1 MGLWEHFPYANF
13 HGLNLDWVLVSVKD
27 LNDRVEALEKRIE
40 EIKQEILAEVD
51 EKLQA
56 FKEELLREV
65 QEKLDA
71 LKEELEAIVDQKI
84 DAAVAELE
92 TKISEVDTKVVKL
105 REEFE
110 ACCEEMRNRLS
121 EIENRLSNIETRI
134 DGIAVQISGILTR
147 LDTLETEIGTI
158 DDAIADLVS
167 IVNTAVANITTLQ
180 QEVTTI
186 KNNISTINQNI
197 TTLTNKVNS
206 HTTQINDHEDRITA
220 LEGAGGGTTGGDPIY
235 KATINNVTE
244 LNKAL
249 ADLRANYYSGV
260 VLNLAATGI
269 ANVGSPINDT
279 DLCKDRNSTLMN
291 IMQISISGTFRQAGL
306 DNYFAHRNRNINSSM
321 FYYMVVIIE
330 GGAFNGCEFKSCR
343 FMVKSS
349 TTDAYVIGCK
359 FTNCTIDLVPASIA
373 YDTQILFENCVFE
386 DCSVVSTSFK
396 RIIKFVNCMFIGSE
410 NKYSAGASAGMLIRN
425 AWVIGGTFQ
434 YAMIDNCYIWDGNF
448 ATKNSVKGGGAINLI
463 SRYESLNKLGFTGQ
477 LYICNYTQE
486 V

>member
-1 MGLWEHFPYANF
+1 MGLWEHFPYTNF
-13 HGLNLDWVLVSVKD
+13 HGLNLDWVLRSIKD
-27 LNDRVEALEKRIE
+27 LTDRVEALEERIE

-71 LKEELEAIVDQKI
+71 LKEELEAIIDQKI

-92 TKISEVDTKVVKL
+92 TKISEVNTKVDKL

-110 ACCEEMRNRLS
+110 ACCEEIRNRLS
-121 EIENRLSNIETRI
+121 EIENRLSNIESRI

-147 LDTLETEIGTI
+147 LDTLETEIGAI

-167 IVNTAVANITTLQ
+167 KVNTVVAEVTTLK
-180 QEVTTI
+180 QEVSTI

-220 LEGAGGGTTGGDPIY
+220 LESAGGGTGGGDPIY

-249 ADLRANYYSGV
+249 SDLRANYYSGV

-269 ANVGSPINDT
+269 ASAGYPINET
-279 DLCKDRNSTLMN
+279 DLCKDREYALLN

-306 DNYFAHRNRNINSSM
+306 DNYFSHRNRNINSSM
-321 FYYMVVIIE
+321 FHYMVVMIE

-343 FMVKSS
+343 FIVNSS
-349 TTDAYVIGCK
+349 TTEAYVIGCK
-359 FTNCTIDLVPASIA
+359 FTDCTIDLVPANIA

-386 DCSVVSTSFK
+386 DCNIVSTSFK
-396 RIIKFVNCMFIGSE
+396 RIIKFVNCVFIGSE
-410 NKYSAGASAGMLIRN
+410 RKYSAGVSAGMLLRN
-425 AWVIGGTFQ
+425 VFLIGGTHQ
-434 YAMIDNCYIWDGNF
+434 YAMMDNCYIWGGHF
-448 ATKNSVKGGGAINLI
+448 YSKNSIKGGGNIHLL
-463 SRYESLNKLGFTGQ
+463 SQYEVPNKSGFTGD
-477 LYICNYTQE
+477 LFIFNSTRE

>member
-1 MGLWEHFPYANF
+1 MGLWEHFPYTNF
-13 HGLNLDWVLVSVKD
+13 HGLNLDWVLRSIKN

-71 LKEELEAIVDQKI
+71 LKEELEAIIDQKI

-92 TKISEVDTKVVKL
+92 TKISEVNTKVDKL

-121 EIENRLSNIETRI
+121 EIENRLSNIESRI

-167 IVNTAVANITTLQ
+167 NVNTVVAEVTTLK
-180 QEVTTI
+180 QEVSTI

-220 LEGAGGGTTGGDPIY
+220 LESAGGGTGGGDPIY
-235 KATINNVTE
+235 KATINNATE

-249 ADLRANYYSGV
+249 RDLRANYYSGV

-269 ANVGSPINDT
+269 ATESSPIEDT
-279 DLCKDRNSTLMN
+279 DLCKGNILDLLN
-291 IMQISISGTFRQAGL
+291 IMQIYLSGTFKQGGA
-306 DNYFAHRNRNINSSM
+306 DNFLIHRIYNINSSR
-321 FYYMVVIIE
+321 FYYMAIKMY
-330 GGAFNGCEFKSCR
+330 GGAFNSCEFKSCV
-343 FMVKSS
+343 FHVTSS

-359 FTNCTIDLVPASIA
+359 FENCTIDLVPSSIA

-386 DCSVVSTSFK
+386 DCRILSTSFK
-396 RIIKFVNCMFIGSE
+396 RIIKFVNCVFIGSE
-410 NKYSAGASAGMLIRN
+410 DSYSSGASAGMLLRN
-425 AWVIGGTFQ
+425 VWLTSSMFQ
-434 YAMIDNCYIWDGNF
+434 YTMIDNCTIWSGEF
-448 ATKNSVKGGGAINLI
+448 AAENSVKGSGRIYLL
-463 SRYESLNKLGFTGQ
+463 SQYEQPNKSGFTGQ
-477 LYICNYTQE
+477 LYICDYTQE

>member
-1 MGLWEHFPYANF
+1 MGLWEHFPYTNF
-13 HGLNLDWVLVSVKD
+13 HGLNLDWVLRSIKD

-71 LKEELEAIVDQKI
+71 LKEELEAIIDQKI

-92 TKISEVDTKVVKL
+92 TKISEVDTKVDKL

-110 ACCEEMRNRLS
+110 ACCEEIGNRLS
-121 EIENRLSNIETRI
+121 EIENRLSNIESRI
-134 DGIAVQISGILTR
+134 DGIATQISGILTR
-147 LDTLETEIGTI
+147 LDTLETEIGNI

-167 IVNTAVANITTLQ
+167 IVNTAVANITTLK

-206 HTTQINDHEDRITA
+206 HATQLNDHEDRITA
-220 LEGAGGGTTGGDPIY
+220 LENAGGGTAGGDPIY
-235 KATINNVTE
+235 NATINNMTE
-244 LNKAL
+244 LDKAL

-269 ANVGSPINDT
+269 ASAGFPINDT
-279 DLCKDRNSTLMN
+279 DLCKDRESTLLN
-291 IMQISISGTFRQAGL
+291 IMQISISGTYRQAGV
-306 DNYFAHRNRNINSSM
+306 DNYFAHRTRNINSSM
-321 FYYMVVIIE
+321 FYYMVVMIE
-330 GGAFNGCEFKSCR
+330 GGAFNGCEFKSSR
-343 FMVKSS
+343 FLVKSS
-349 TTDAYVIGCK
+349 TVEAYVIGCK
-359 FTNCTIDLVPASIA
+359 FTNCTIDLVPASIS

-386 DCSVVSTSFK
+386 DCSIVSTSFK
-396 RIIKFVNCMFIGSE
+396 RIIKFVNCVFIGSE
-410 NKYSAGASAGMLIRN
+410 DGYTDGVSAGMLLRN
-425 AWVIGGTFQ
+425 VLLIGSTFQ
-434 YAMIDNCYIWDGNF
+434 YTMIDNCYIWAGNF
-448 ATKNSVKGGGAINLI
+448 EWNNSVKGGGKINLL
-463 SRYESLNKLGFTGQ
+463 SQYAMPNRSGFTGTI
-477 LYICNYTQE
+477 YIYDSTQE